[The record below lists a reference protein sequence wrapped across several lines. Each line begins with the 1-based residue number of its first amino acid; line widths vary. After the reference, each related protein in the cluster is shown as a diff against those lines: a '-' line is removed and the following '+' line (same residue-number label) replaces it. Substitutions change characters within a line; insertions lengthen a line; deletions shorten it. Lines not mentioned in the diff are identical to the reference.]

1 MKGLAII
8 LAPFVFILYFAA
20 PANAWFHHGTATA
33 PVTCPQGTG
42 TPGDGCSGANQSAVF
57 INSTFFSTVQQS
69 GQGAYATRPPWNV
82 AGVDFPVGAEAD
94 NTLLDVSTNV
104 PAGCSLVTASHW
116 IRCVNGVTLSG
127 YRFNGWGIYAD
138 VEPLSVNNSHFTMTA
153 DNCRNYQ
160 GSGMLRTAGTGGV
173 GGGISITNST
183 FDFGDGC
190 KMNAD
195 LYGTANDPGFVD
207 QSSGTASISG
217 TTLTYSGTPSGTVR
231 AFQYIKC
238 AGCGNVYIAS
248 GSGLVWTL
256 SASQGT
262 IGPVTV
268 TTGPVQT
275 NENGPI
281 ATGGSG
287 PLVLQY
293 NVNLESGQFASSSN
307 EADARWNYEKIISV
321 NGQHVNFI
329 FNSPSPGTTNSFVE
343 DFNTVYWDQYAE
355 NGGTGTVD
363 YFTQK
368 SGGTGQV
375 TATLVSLSNNTVV
388 ANNSKPNSST
398 NTNALVRF
406 LSQSNTSSGTIKY
419 TLTGGVMTV
428 TSVGTGVVTAGYYA
442 QCTACSVPILI
453 SAFGGTCA
461 GIACTGSGGTGTYL
475 VSNSVDTV
483 NMTAQFLNVGAYPG
497 IITTL
502 NVNNNYFDKT
512 GASGAYNFD
521 VGNVPVGT
529 LNSTG
534 NKNMLTGNSCNYGG
548 TCN

>member
-1 MKGLAII
+1 VRIAALAF
-8 LAPFVFILYFAA
+8 LALLAAFAS
-20 PANAWFHHGTATA
+20 PADGRPRGSTSGGAS
-33 PVTCPQGTG
+33 PCPQGAG
-42 TPGDGCSGANQSAVF
+42 TPGDGCGSQLATASFQ
-57 INSTFFSTVQQS
+57 NSTFFSTVQQS

-82 AGVDFPVGAEAD
+82 AGVDYKIGAAPD

-104 PAGCSLVTASHW
+104 PAGCTLVPASHW
-116 IRCVNGVTLSG
+116 IRCVNGVNLTGL
-127 YRFNGWGIYAD
+127 RFNGWGIYAD
-138 VEPLSVNNSHFTMTA
+138 NEPLVINNSHFTMTA

-160 GSGMLRTAGTGGV
+160 GSGMVRTAGTGGV
-173 GGGISITNST
+173 GGGITVTNST
-183 FDFGDGC
+183 FDFDDGC

-195 LYGTANDPGFVD
+195 LYGTANDPGFID

-217 TTLTYSGTPSGTVR
+217 TTLTYSSINSGTVR

-238 AGCGNVYIAS
+238 AGCGTGVKISS

-256 SASQGT
+256 SSSLGT
-262 IGPVTV
+262 LGPFTV
-268 TTGPVQT
+268 TTGPVET

-307 EADARWNYEKIISV
+307 EADARWNYEKIISA

-343 DFNTVYWDQYAE
+343 DFNTVYWDQYAHDS
-355 NGGTGTVD
+355 GTGTMD

-368 SGGTGQV
+368 SGAAGQV
-375 TATLVSLSNNTVV
+375 TATYVSLSNNVIV
-388 ANNSKPNSST
+388 SNNSLPNSST

-406 LSQSNTSSGTIKY
+406 LSQGNTSSGTIKY
-419 TLTGGVMTV
+419 TMTGGVMTV

-442 QCTACSVPILI
+442 QCTACSIPILI

-461 GIACTGSGGTGTYL
+461 GVACTGAGGTGTYL
-475 VSNSVDTV
+475 VSNSTDTV
-483 NMTAQFLNVGAYPG
+483 NMTSQFLTVSAYPG

-502 NVNNNYFDKT
+502 NANNNYMDKT
-512 GASGAYNFD
+512 GASGPYNFD
-521 VGNVPVGT
+521 IGNVPVGT

-534 NKNMLTGNSCNYGG
+534 NKSLLTGASCNFGG
-548 TCN
+548 SC